1 MDKELVLSDRPQAP
15 CQPQCHLLGVTL
27 TCATVWT
34 TLWQQDGGSW
44 NDGGSRMDDV
54 PQPSLS
60 QLGNQGTASFP
71 LHLVLQSPQEVQ
83 LLQQD

>member
-1 MDKELVLSDRPQAP
+1 
-15 CQPQCHLLGVTL
+15 
-27 TCATVWT
+27 
-34 TLWQQDGGSW
+34 
-44 NDGGSRMDDV
+44 MDDV

-71 LHLVLQSPQEVQ
+71 LHLALQSPQEVQ